1 MTTIIAKEVNGKVTF
16 GYDSL
21 CTGGDS
27 FELEREKVFS
37 NNGIIFGIAGRL
49 LLNAEFKHANFPTPP
64 KNPQLTDKYVTVS
77 LMPHIRRLL
86 NELAPR
92 RSEDEFSMQILVV
105 VNNRIYEIGCDTSW
119 MRRVDG
125 LYAIGSGSPV
135 ALGALKHGASI
146 EEALVIAAENDPY
159 TGGRLTVANADTIL
173 NRND

>member
-1 MTTIIAKEVNGKVTF
+1 MTTILAKEVNGKVHF
-16 GYDSL
+16 AYDSL

-27 FELEREKVFS
+27 FELEREKVFA

-49 LLNAEFKHANFPTPP
+49 LLNAEFKHAQFPSPP
-64 KNPQLTDKYVTVS
+64 KDPSLTDKYITLS

-92 RSEDEFSMQILVV
+92 RHEDEFSMQILVV

-135 ALGALKHGASI
+135 ALGAMKHGASL
-146 EEALVIAAENDPY
+146 EEALKIAAENDPY
-159 TGGRLTVANADTIL
+159 TGGRLTIASADVIL
-173 NRND
+173 KRDL